1 MSFLVSLKVVRLLLA
16 VCVSVWL
23 AGGCLMGCG
32 NAAMAAQPAQSTQ
45 AAAEG
50 DSCHTAHAHDCCAKP
65 EPKQS
70 EPKESEPKESK
81 IGPKLTESVLS
92 LASVPRGMM
101 SDCPLAVSA
110 TAVAAKNNS
119 NTPDSTQTTHP
130 EISPTAD
137 HGELPRK
144 HVVAPLLSN
153 RGPTYLRCC
162 VFLI

>member
-32 NAAMAAQPAQSTQ
+32 NAAMAAQPAQSAQ

-50 DSCHTAHAHDCCAKP
+50 DSCQTAHAHDCCAKP
-65 EPKQS
+65 EPKQ
-70 EPKESEPKESK
+70 SEPKESK

-110 TAVAAKNNS
+110 TAIAAKNNS

>member
-1 MSFLVSLKVVRLLLA
+1 MSFLVSLKVVRVLLA

-32 NAAMAAQPAQSTQ
+32 SAAMAAQHNQSTQ
-45 AAAEG
+45 AAVEG
-50 DSCHTAHAHDCCAKP
+50 DSCHTARTHDCCAKP
-65 EPKQS
+65 EPPKQS
-70 EPKESEPKESK
+70 KPKEIK

-92 LASVPRGMM
+92 LTSVPRGMM

-119 NTPDSTQTTHP
+119 NAPDSANTTQP
-130 EISPTAD
+130 DSSLTAG
-137 HGELPRK
+137 HGELPQK
-144 HVVAPLLSN
+144 HVVTPLLSN

-162 VFLI
+162 VFRI